1 MRGWEQLD
9 VILFSGDAYVDHP
22 SFGAAVIGRVLE
34 AAGYKVAIVPQ
45 PNWRDDLRDFKKLGK
60 PRLFFGIS
68 PGAMDSMV
76 NHYTAAR
83 RRRSDDAYTP
93 DGRAGQ
99 RSDLPSIVYSKILK
113 EIWPD
118 VPIVLGGI
126 EASLRRLS
134 YYDYWEDR
142 LRPSLLTECMAD
154 VICYG
159 MGEKTMVEIADRM
172 APLCPSGAT
181 EGMATA
187 SFVGLVQ
194 DIPQIVCRMDKVEET
209 GDDIILHSYEDCLKN
224 KIHQAENFR
233 HIEEESNKWHASCLW
248 QPTGKIVVKVNPP
261 YPPLTTEEVD
271 HSFDLPYTR
280 MPHPRYNGKRIPAY
294 EMIRH
299 SICMHRGCFGGCAFC
314 TISAHQGKFISSRSK
329 ESILREAKQ
338 VTEMPD
344 FKGYIS
350 DLGGPSANMYR
361 MRGKDLKL
369 CEKCKKPSCL
379 APGVCPNLNADHR
392 PLLEIYKAVDA
403 LPGVKKS
410 FIGSGVR
417 YDLIL
422 NEGKNGE
429 FVATNRKYAE
439 ELICHHVSGRLKVAP
454 EHTNPEVLKVMR
466 KPSFE
471 LFHRFKAMFDEINRK
486 HGLKQQIIPYF
497 ISSHPGSTEIAMA
510 ELAAETKSLDFQLE
524 QVQDFTPTPMTV
536 STEIWYSGVHP
547 YTLEPCYC
555 AHSPEEKQRQRAYFF
570 WYQKENVPMLRNSLI
585 KLGRKDLAGKLGLTS
600 GMPVR
605 ESAWKNANGGQR
617 REYRTNRQEQKN
629 EKRKSFNPNFNNN
642 NRRKR

>member
-1 MRGWEQLD
+1 MLQDWLPTSAKEVQMRGWDELD

-34 AAGYKVAIVPQ
+34 AAGYRVAIVPQ
-45 PNWRDDLRDFKKLGK
+45 PNWRDDLRDFRKLGR
-60 PRLFFGIS
+60 PRLFFGVS

-99 RSDLPSIVYSKILK
+99 RPDMPSVVYSKILK
-113 EIWPD
+113 ELFPD
-118 VPIVLGGI
+118 VPIILGGI

-142 LRPSLLTECMAD
+142 LRPSLLLECKAD
-154 VICYG
+154 AICYG
-159 MGEKTMVEIADRM
+159 MGEKTMVEIARRIE
-172 APLCPSGAT
+172 
-181 EGMATA
+181 EGLPYDD
-187 SFVGLVQ
+187 V
-194 DIPQIVCRMDKVEET
+194 PQTVVRREKVEAE
-209 GDDIILHSYEDCLKN
+209 GNDIVLHPYEECLKN
-224 KIHQAENFR
+224 RVLQADNFR
-233 HIEEESNKWHASCLW
+233 HIEEESNKWHAERIW
-248 QPTGKIVVKVNPP
+248 QASKLGIVLVNVP

-271 HSFDLPYTR
+271 ASFDLPYTR
-280 MPHPRYNGKRIPAY
+280 TPHPRYNGKRIPAY

-329 ESILREAKQ
+329 ESILREAKK
-338 VTEMPD
+338 VTEMED

-379 APGVCPNLNADHR
+379 SPGVCPNLNADHR

-422 NEGKNGE
+422 NEGRNGE
-429 FVATNRKYAE
+429 FKATNMKYAE

-454 EHTNPEVLKVMR
+454 EHTSDKVLKVMR
-466 KPSFE
+466 KPPFE
-471 LFHRFKAMFDEINRK
+471 QFHRFKAIFDEVNRR

-497 ISSHPGSTEIAMA
+497 ISSHPGSTEIEMA

-555 AHSPEEKQRQRAYFF
+555 AHSSEEKQRQRAFFF
-570 WYQKENVPMLRNSLI
+570 WYQKENVPKLRATLI
-585 KLGRKDLAGKLGLTS
+585 KLGRPDLANKLFGPQ
-600 GMPVR
+600 GR
-605 ESAWKNANGGQR
+605 GAESKP
-617 REYRTNRQEQKN
+617 
-629 EKRKSFNPNFNNN
+629 KSFNPNF
-642 NRRKR
+642 KPGYKGKKKK

>member
-1 MRGWEQLD
+1 MITDWLPTSAKEVQMRGWDELD

-34 AAGYKVAIVPQ
+34 DAGYRVAIVPQ

-60 PRLFFGIS
+60 PRLFFGVS

-99 RSDLPSIVYSKILK
+99 RPDMPSIVYSRILK
-113 EIWPD
+113 EIYPD

-142 LRPSLLTECMAD
+142 LRPSLLLECDAD

-159 MGEKTMVEIADRM
+159 MGEKTMVEIARRIED
-172 APLCPSGAT
+172 
-181 EGMATA
+181 
-187 SFVGLVQ
+187 GLPYD
-194 DIPQIVCRMDKVEET
+194 DIPQTVVRRERIEAEGNDIVLHPYEE
-209 GDDIILHSYEDCLKN
+209 CLKN
-224 KIHQAENFR
+224 KKLQADNFR
-233 HIEEESNKWHASCLW
+233 HIEEESNKWHAERIW
-248 QPTGKIVVKVNPP
+248 QASRLGNVLVNVP

-299 SICMHRGCFGGCAFC
+299 SICMHRGCFGGCSFC

-338 VTEMPD
+338 VTQMPD

-361 MRGKDLKL
+361 MRGKDLRL

-422 NEGKNGE
+422 HEGKDGE
-429 FVATNRKYAE
+429 FKAASMKYAE
-439 ELICHHVSGRLKVAP
+439 ELICNHVSGRLKVAP
-454 EHTNPEVLKVMR
+454 EHTNDAVLKVMR
-466 KPSFE
+466 KPSFK
-471 LFHRFKAMFDEINRK
+471 LFYKFKEIFDEVNRK
-486 HGLKQQIIPYF
+486 HGLRQQIIPYF
-497 ISSHPGSTEIAMA
+497 MSSHPGSTEEAMA
-510 ELAAETKSLDFQLE
+510 ELAAETKNLDFQLE

-536 STEIWYSGVHP
+536 STEIYYSGVHP
-547 YTLEPCYC
+547 YTLEPCFC
-555 AHSPEEKQRQRAYFF
+555 AHNPEEKQRQRDFFF
-570 WYQKENVPMLRNSLI
+570 WYQRENVPALRASLN
-585 KLGRKDLAGKLGLTS
+585 KMGRRDLADKLFG
-600 GMPVR
+600 GIPVSHNR
-605 ESAWKNANGGQR
+605 YEGPRPSARGEGRSEHKGESKGGQ
-617 REYRTNRQEQKN
+617 
-629 EKRKSFNPNFNNN
+629 RKSFNPNFNNN
-642 NRRKR
+642 NRRRR